1 MILEREKAGLGEG
14 SATIHPDVVSDLPR
28 ISQVARD
35 AMLAMPPNRASH
47 RDLLDKVDALR
58 LVEARGAGAAKR
70 SWPLRIAYW
79 NAQRFPHFDAG
90 CALVRR
96 TAPDI
101 LLLGEL
107 DIGMAR
113 TAQRHCLREAATA
126 LEQSYIF
133 GTEFLELGLG
143 DAAEQ
148 RRHAGSRNEIG
159 FHGNGILST
168 LALES
173 PLLIRIESD
182 GDWFDGR
189 HGERRVGGRCAV
201 AASVTTG
208 ARRIALVS
216 VHLES
221 HSDPALRAE
230 QMRRLFDAV
239 DRFAPAQPVVIGG
252 DLNTSTFAHRA
263 TGQQEDR
270 EAALRADPRR
280 LIEPER
286 YEPLFEMARTRG
298 YEWNAANAVGPTER
312 DPASAPTML
321 GHIDWLL
328 VRGLRASEPAIIP
341 AVDEQGTMISDHE
354 MIAATFVE

>member
-1 MILEREKAGLGEG
+1 LGEG
-14 SATIHPDVVSDLPR
+14 FATIHSDVVADLPR
-28 ISQVARD
+28 VSRAARE
-35 AMLAMPPNRASH
+35 AMLRLPSNTATH
-47 RDLLDKVDALR
+47 RDLLDEVAALR
-58 LVEARGAGAAKR
+58 SVEARGARAAKR
-70 SWPLRIAYW
+70 TWPLRIAYW
-79 NAQRFPHFDAG
+79 NAQRFHHFDAG
-90 CALVRR
+90 CALIRR
-96 TAPDI
+96 IAPDI

-113 TAQRHCLREAATA
+113 TSQRHCLREAATA
-126 LEQSYIF
+126 LEQNYIF

-143 DAAEQ
+143 DEAEQ
-148 RRHAGSRNEIG
+148 RRHAGSHNEIG

-173 PLLIRIESD
+173 PLLIRLETD

-201 AASVTTG
+201 AASVTMG

-230 QMRRLFDAV
+230 QMRRLFDAI
-239 DRFAPAQPVVIGG
+239 DRFEPAQPVVIGG
-252 DLNTSTFAHRA
+252 DLNTSTFAHAA
-263 TGQQEDR
+263 TVQESDR
-270 EAALRADPRR
+270 QGAIREDPRR

-286 YEPLFEMARTRG
+286 YEPLFEIARARG
-298 YEWNAANAVGPTER
+298 YEWTAANAVGPTER
-312 DPASAPTML
+312 DPASEPTML

-328 VRGLRASEPAIIP
+328 VRGLNVSEPAIIP
-341 AVDEQGTMISDHE
+341 AVDERGDMISDHE
-354 MIAATFVE
+354 MIEATFAE

>member
-1 MILEREKAGLGEG
+1 MSLEREKAALGEG
-14 SATIHPDVVSDLPR
+14 SATIHPDVVSALPR
-28 ISQVARD
+28 VSQVARD

-47 RDLLDKVDALR
+47 RELLDRVDALR
-58 LVEARGAGAAKR
+58 LVEARAAGAAKR
-70 SWPLRIAYW
+70 AWPLRIAYW
-79 NAQRFPHFDAG
+79 NAQRFPHFDAA
-90 CALVRR
+90 CALIRR

-101 LLLGEL
+101 LLLGEI

-113 TAQRHCLREAATA
+113 TGQRHCLREAATA
-126 LEQSYIF
+126 LEQHYIF

-143 DAAEQ
+143 DEVEQ
-148 RRHAGSRNEIG
+148 RRYTGNHNEIG

-168 LALES
+168 LTLES
-173 PLLIRIESD
+173 PALIRLEND

-201 AASVTTG
+201 AASVAVG
-208 ARRIALVS
+208 ARKIALVS

-230 QMRRLFDAV
+230 QMRRLFEAV
-239 DRFAPAQPVVIGG
+239 DEFAPMQPVVVGG
-252 DLNTSTFAHRA
+252 DLNTSTFAHRT
-263 TGQQEDR
+263 TGQQLDR
-270 EAALRADPRR
+270 EPALRADPRR

-286 YEPLFEMARTRG
+286 YEPLFEIARARG
-298 YEWNAANAVGPTER
+298 YAWKAANAVGPTER
-312 DPASAPTML
+312 DPASAPAML

-341 AVDEQGTMISDHE
+341 AVDERGAMISDHE
-354 MIAATFVE
+354 MIAATFAE